1 MSCKDSRI
9 AFEPVFDRGLGDDRP
24 AIDRIG
30 GFYDPETGKVEFY
43 RPLVGA
49 APTPAPPFAPVAIP
63 APVAD
68 SASPAAPVKSAP

>member
-1 MSCKDSRI
+1 MSCRDSRI
-9 AFEPVFDRGLGDDRP
+9 AFEPVLDRGLGDDRP
-24 AIDRIG
+24 AIDRIR

-49 APTPAPPFAPVAIP
+49 APTP
-63 APVAD
+63 VAD